1 MRLRSITARD
11 SDRMKT
17 RPSLESDLSLLG
29 ELSQIQLIFQRTPL
43 CLLSKE
49 EKKKTITI
57 KSSILDLIS
66 MEACFWHRIKK
77 VFSIFFYLAILF
89 TFRNFNFF
97 FAILSL
103 HLAILSFY
111 SQFYLFTRNS
121 EFIYLAILS
130 LHLAILSYISQ
141 FYLFTRNSIFLLAIL
156 SLYLA
161 ILSLHLAILSLHL
174 AILSLHLAILSL
186 HLAILSLH
194 LTILSLHLT
203 ILSLHLAILTLHL
216 AILTLHLAILTLTI
230 SQF

>member
-29 ELSQIQLIFQRTPL
+29 ELSQIKLIFQRTPL

-66 MEACFWHRIKK
+66 MEACFWHGIK
-77 VFSIFFYLAILF
+77 SIFYFFLSRNSVHFSQFQLF
-89 TFRNFNFF
+89 LCNSEFTSRNSIF
-97 FAILSL
+97 L
-103 HLAILSFY
+103 LAILSFY

-121 EFIYLAILS
+121 EFTS
-130 LHLAILSYISQ
+130 RNSD
-141 FYLFTRNSIFLLAIL
+141 FTSRNSIFLLAIL
-156 SLYLA
+156 SL
-161 ILSLHLAILSLHL
+161 HLAILYFY
-174 AILSLHLAILSL
+174 
-186 HLAILSLH
+186 
-194 LTILSLHLT
+194 
-203 ILSLHLAILTLHL
+203 
-216 AILTLHLAILTLTI
+216 

>member
-121 EFIYLAILS
+121 EFIS
-130 LHLAILSYISQ
+130 RNSE
-141 FYLFTRNSIFLLAIL
+141 FTSRNSEFTSRNSIFLLAIL
-156 SLYLA
+156 SFY
-161 ILSLHLAILSLHL
+161 
-174 AILSLHLAILSL
+174 
-186 HLAILSLH
+186 
-194 LTILSLHLT
+194 
-203 ILSLHLAILTLHL
+203 
-216 AILTLHLAILTLTI
+216 